1 MKRKFQFLGLTLS
14 LLMLLVLPVV
24 PSIQLKADAAAALV
38 TQNEAVNWAKNQ
50 VGKTYN
56 IDGIYGSQ
64 CSDFGSAYINW
75 LISGSTA
82 LNKPFTTYNGY
93 KYFDLNY
100 PDGWQKIRNYL
111 ELIPQPGDILVWGT
125 SFGGGYGHVAV
136 AIEGCTINTIKC
148 IEQNGMANGGNGSP
162 VQYATYNYNGFTGV
176 IRPQWKQGA
185 YTNKIE
191 HWIWGFEKKEGNNSP
206 KNAFHLSDTSFTAQQ
221 NSSFV
226 LDSSKA
232 TRIPNGTVLTRFE
245 TPAIDG
251 TWKNYNIGTS
261 VTQKSSS
268 MLFQYDYEPITYKIT
283 YDLAG
288 GTNNSAN
295 PATYNVFYGVSL
307 KNPTKTGYTFA
318 GWYNGSTKVTGINEG
333 KNATFANADVLYSE
347 LSKRQ
352 TGDIKLTAKWTPNT
366 YTVKYNANGGSGTM
380 ANSSHNY
387 GTAKA
392 LSSNAFTRSGYT
404 FQGWST
410 SASSSTVTYKDKQ
423 SVNNLTAT
431 NGATVNLYAVWNINS
446 YSLSVNPNGGTWNNS
461 TKAQSFTQNYASTK
475 LIETPTRT
483 GYTFG
488 GWLLNGA
495 GSLNGVKTPDP
506 TFKSST
512 GGMGVYNTANNG
524 SVVLTR
530 VASQADNPTDSA
542 YEMKIQ
548 TNGTAKPGL
557 GGFVQSTNSAANK
570 KFIHTFIAKLPVG
583 YSLTDHRN
591 AIGNG
596 STSKWLTSN
605 AGTGKWETYAYE
617 VTCGSSGTFGTF
629 GYVAISGGS
638 APVTWYVA
646 YAQVTEVGSRT
657 YTYGAGN
664 CTLTAQ
670 WSPNHYTNQIGH
682 WIDGFENKEGNNGDK
697 KNAFLLTNT
706 SFTAQY
712 GSTFYMDKSRAT
724 KIPNGTSVTDFGTS
738 VIDGKFTSYNLGK
751 AVTQNTNSLYF
762 EYYYRPI
769 TYKIT
774 YDLAGGTNNSANPAT
789 YNVLYGVSLK
799 NPTRTGYTFAGWYNG
814 STKVTGINEGKNA
827 AFANADALYS
837 ELAKRQTGDIKL
849 TAKWTPNTYTVK
861 YNANGGNGTMA
872 NSSHT
877 YGTAKA
883 LNANAFTRTGYTFQG
898 WSTSASATSET
909 YTDKQSVNNLNATNG
924 ATVNL
929 YAIWSPKGVVLKM
942 NSEYAYS
949 DGKVKHT
956 TQYATGYAKMKNI
969 YGTMMIPLR
978 YVAEVNGFAVDYDAA
993 SNKTKIINS
1002 ATGEYLLVSPG
1013 SAVVEKYS
1021 SFGARVNETT
1031 APQPFVIDDGVTM
1044 GPMRFVCEA
1053 LGLHVEYKWISD
1065 SEQYVTV
1072 TSDKISN
1079 EQVNVLLSKAI
1090 ELGL

>member
-1 MKRKFQFLGLTLS
+1 MKRKFQLLGLTLS

-24 PSIQLKADAAAALV
+24 PGIQLKADAAAALV

-100 PDGWQKIRNYL
+100 PDGWQKIRNYP

-176 IRPQWKQGA
+176 VRPQWKSQVFPSKPNAKASKSVYRENEMITISWDKCSNVNWFDVEIVNTETGA
-185 YTNKIE
+185 LVYSRNSNNTNAEMTFLTTTLGIGDYRAKITSVNSYGGTIQATPSDYVWFSVKPNTYTNSIG
-191 HWIWGFEKKEGNNSP
+191 HWLFGFKNGEGNNGD
-206 KNAFHLSDTSFTAQQ
+206 KNAFNLAYTSFIAQY
-221 NSSFV
+221 NSSYIIDKSWAV
-226 LDSSKA
+226 KL
-232 TRIPNGTVLTRFE
+232 PNGVELRNNIA
-245 TPAIDG
+245 TPSIDG
-251 TWKNYNIGTS
+251 TWKEYPFKTL
-261 VTQKSSS
+261 VTQKASN
-268 MLFQYDYEPITYKIT
+268 MLFEYYYDLITYKIT

-295 PATYNVFYGVSL
+295 PATYNVFYGVNL
-307 KNPTKTGYTFA
+307 KNPTRTGYTFA

-347 LSKRQ
+347 LAKRQ

-380 ANSSHNY
+380 ANSSH
-387 GTAKA
+387 
-392 LSSNAFTRSGYT
+392 
-404 FQGWST
+404 
-410 SASSSTVTYKDKQ
+410 
-423 SVNNLTAT
+423 
-431 NGATVNLYAVWNINS
+431 
-446 YSLSVNPNGGTWNNS
+446 
-461 TKAQSFTQNYASTK
+461 
-475 LIETPTRT
+475 
-483 GYTFG
+483 
-488 GWLLNGA
+488 
-495 GSLNGVKTPDP
+495 
-506 TFKSST
+506 
-512 GGMGVYNTANNG
+512 
-524 SVVLTR
+524 
-530 VASQADNPTDSA
+530 
-542 YEMKIQ
+542 
-548 TNGTAKPGL
+548 
-557 GGFVQSTNSAANK
+557 
-570 KFIHTFIAKLPVG
+570 
-583 YSLTDHRN
+583 
-591 AIGNG
+591 
-596 STSKWLTSN
+596 
-605 AGTGKWETYAYE
+605 
-617 VTCGSSGTFGTF
+617 
-629 GYVAISGGS
+629 
-638 APVTWYVA
+638 
-646 YAQVTEVGSRT
+646 
-657 YTYGAGN
+657 
-664 CTLTAQ
+664 
-670 WSPNHYTNQIGH
+670 
-682 WIDGFENKEGNNGDK
+682 
-697 KNAFLLTNT
+697 
-706 SFTAQY
+706 
-712 GSTFYMDKSRAT
+712 
-724 KIPNGTSVTDFGTS
+724 
-738 VIDGKFTSYNLGK
+738 
-751 AVTQNTNSLYF
+751 
-762 EYYYRPI
+762 
-769 TYKIT
+769 
-774 YDLAGGTNNSANPAT
+774 
-789 YNVLYGVSLK
+789 
-799 NPTRTGYTFAGWYNG
+799 
-814 STKVTGINEGKNA
+814 
-827 AFANADALYS
+827 
-837 ELAKRQTGDIKL
+837 
-849 TAKWTPNTYTVK
+849 
-861 YNANGGNGTMA
+861 
-872 NSSHT
+872 T

-883 LNANAFTRTGYTFQG
+883 LNSNAFTRTGYIFQG
-898 WSTSASATSET
+898 WSTSAFATSAT

-929 YAIWSPKGVVLKM
+929 YAVWSPKGVVLKM

-1021 SFGARVNETT
+1021 SFGARVSETT
-1031 APQPFVIDDGVTM
+1031 APQPFVVDDGVTM
-1044 GPMRFVCEA
+1044 GPIRFVCEA